1 MKKTSVAFIILHYK
15 NIQDTIECIDSINQ
29 SKDKEEKKI
38 IVVDNASL
46 TSEEKQIIKKKANDL
61 LLLEENIGYAKGN
74 NFGCKYAIRKY
85 NPDFLCVINNDII
98 ITQDNFIEEIKNC
111 YKETNFDFMGP
122 KIITNNGES
131 VNPFPVYKTIEE
143 VIKKI
148 KYHEKLIKIYKNI
161 FFRNML
167 NIYIKIKRI
176 FKKPV
181 HLENGKESQYDIA
194 IHGCAIIFSKKY
206 YKKYQDVFYN
216 GTFLYHEEEFLNY
229 RKEKDHL
236 ITYYDVN
243 LELFHKEGSSL
254 NEEFKNQSYK
264 KLIFRNKEILKS
276 LYLLKD
282 VMENQ
287 KSI

>member
-15 NIQDTIECIDSINQ
+15 NIKDTIECIDSIHQ
-29 SKDKEEKKI
+29 LKAKEEVKI

-46 TSEEKQIIKKKANDL
+46 SPEEKKIIEKKTDDL
-61 LLLEENIGYAKGN
+61 LILEENKGYAKGN
-74 NFGCKYAIRKY
+74 NFGCKHAIKKY
-85 NPDFLCVINNDII
+85 SPDFLCVINNDII
-98 ITQDNFIEEIKNC
+98 ITQDDFIEKIKSC

-131 VNPFPVYKTIEE
+131 VNPFPVYKNIEE
-143 VIKKI
+143 VTKKI
-148 KYHEKLIKIYKNI
+148 KYHEKLIKIYQNSCL
-161 FFRNML
+161 RHL
-167 NIYIKIKRI
+167 LSIYMKIKKI
-176 FKKPV
+176 FKKPI
-181 HLENGKESQYDIA
+181 HLENGKDSQYDIA

-206 YKKYQDVFYN
+206 YEKYQDIFYN

-236 ITYYDVN
+236 ITYYDAN

-254 NEEFKNQSYK
+254 NEKFKNQDYK

-276 LYLLKD
+276 LHLLKD
-282 VMENQ
+282 VMQ
-287 KSI
+287 KQKPI